1 VCWIRHWA
9 SWSAGRYHHSD
20 NPNCSCSQV
29 KVTFL
34 DSSPWVLCAV
44 LCCAVLCC
52 AVLCCAVLCC
62 AVLCCAV
69 LCCAVLCCA
78 VPCSLPC
85 PALPCPALPCPA
97 LPCPA
102 LNLSATLAHAQISE
116 LELKGICM
124 LCRLLRLLSLLQH
137 MFVMSLSAPPVTIP
151 IIHKTV
157 PTWLS
162 YFCQLGYII
171 ALFINF
177 MACIWSA
184 SVAAL
189 CHSIWLASFV
199 SAPTSWHALAAAF
212 ACSFQILVSVHH
224 ACSSPAGDIC

>member
-1 VCWIRHWA
+1 MCWIRHWA
-9 SWSAGRYHHSD
+9 SWSAGRYHHPD

-44 LCCAVLCC
+44 LCCA
-52 AVLCCAVLCC
+52 
-62 AVLCCAV
+62 
-69 LCCAVLCCA
+69 
-78 VPCSLPC
+78 
-85 PALPCPALPCPA
+85 PCPA

-184 SVAAL
+184 SVTAL